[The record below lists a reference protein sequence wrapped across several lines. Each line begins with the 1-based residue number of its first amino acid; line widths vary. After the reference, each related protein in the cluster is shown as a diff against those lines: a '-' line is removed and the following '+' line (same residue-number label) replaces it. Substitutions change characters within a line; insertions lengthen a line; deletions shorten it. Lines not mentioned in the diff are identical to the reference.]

1 MYDDD
6 GRWWSDSPDEPEE
19 ISVPGLPRP
28 ILIKEDLRFGTGGRV
43 WNTALA
49 LVGHLAEH
57 PALIAEKRRI
67 IELGSGSGFI
77 GIACSVLLSAHAGA
91 DGMCGADGP
100 RITVTDMESV
110 LPFMR
115 ENIRANACAGGVEA
129 ATLMWGC
136 TDVSEFGAPVDAVLM
151 ADVAYTDS
159 YAELATTLASLCG
172 PETLVLHGYAS
183 RKKDVG
189 QLFFEEI
196 KQRGFA
202 TEALELPS
210 SVIGWPDGWAN
221 GISLYQH
228 RLVAG
233 HNSQS

>member
-6 GRWWSDSPDEPEE
+6 GNWWSDSPEEPEA

-28 ILIKEDLRFGTGGRV
+28 IHIREDLRFGTGGRV

-49 LVGHLAEH
+49 LVGHLAEY
-57 PALIAEKRRI
+57 PALISEKRRI

-77 GIACSVLLSAHAGA
+77 GIACGMLLPARMAV
-91 DGMCGADGP
+91 DGP
-100 RITVTDMESV
+100 RVTVTDVESMI
-110 LPFMR
+110 PYMR
-115 ENIRANACAGGVEA
+115 ENIVANGVADGVEA
-129 ATLMWGC
+129 ATLMWG

-151 ADVAYTDS
+151 ADVAFTDA

-183 RKKDVG
+183 RRGNVG
-189 QLFFEEI
+189 NLFFEEV
-196 KQRGFA
+196 KRLGFT
-202 TEALELPS
+202 TEALDLPS

-228 RLVAG
+228 RLGKA
-233 HNSQS
+233 S